1 VPEQPES
8 GSLPPGSPW
17 HPSPP
22 LRWATRKAERK
33 LSVLQGTW
41 QGSPLAASITG
52 VPALC
57 PLGCLLLAQQVGV
70 DEVEELI
77 RADGQDVALT
87 VSACFV
93 QEHHV
98 EVGAG
103 EVQELPGGAEGS
115 CWSGLWVSQA
125 SQGLAWG

>member
-1 VPEQPES
+1 M
-8 GSLPPGSPW
+8 
-17 HPSPP
+17 
-22 LRWATRKAERK
+22 
-33 LSVLQGTW
+33 W

-70 DEVEELI
+70 DEVEKLI
-77 RADGQDVALT
+77 RADGQDVAFT

-125 SQGLAWG
+125 SQGLAWD